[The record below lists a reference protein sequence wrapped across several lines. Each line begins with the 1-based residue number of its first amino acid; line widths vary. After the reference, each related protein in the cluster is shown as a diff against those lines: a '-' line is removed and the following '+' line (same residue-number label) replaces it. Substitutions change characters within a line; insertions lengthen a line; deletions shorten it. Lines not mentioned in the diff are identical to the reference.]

1 LYLPKGVQGTTGTTG
16 PTGAASEIAG
26 PTGPTG
32 PSGATGPTGPTGEP
46 SAFIGTW
53 NSVTAFLAEYQG
65 GQGDLPAADWWGFVK
80 DNTNPNKIYVVR
92 EDINSATGWV
102 IDDNEHFVL
111 PTGPTGP
118 TGAAGTGVAIL
129 GSYADEAT
137 LIAANPTYTTPP
149 AEWDNYG
156 IYGLYDLV
164 TAGGQVWILA
174 GTAGWTVGGAPPGY
188 NWALYTQP
196 TPGDGYLIAGDLYV
210 WDGSDW
216 NNVGNIQ
223 GPTGT
228 TGPTGPIGETGPT
241 GLTGETGPTGL
252 TGETGPTGPI
262 GDTGPTGPTGDTG
275 PTGPTS
281 TEPSTVPGP
290 TGPTGAWT
298 YSDTTAPTGAA
309 AGDSWFDPNTGG
321 IFIYYDGYWV
331 EAGAAPVGPTG
342 PSGNDGA
349 TGPTGAQGA
358 TGPTGLAGDAGSGAI
373 SIAWWLGV

>member
-1 LYLPKGVQGTTGTTG
+1 LYLPKGVQGTTGPTG

-26 PTGPTG
+26 PTGSTG
-32 PSGATGPTGPTGEP
+32 ETGPTGPTG
-46 SAFIGTW
+46 
-53 NSVTAFLAEYQG
+53 
-65 GQGDLPAADWWGFVK
+65 AASTEVG
-80 DNTNPNKIYVVR
+80 
-92 EDINSATGWV
+92 
-102 IDDNEHFVL
+102 
-111 PTGPTGP
+111 PTGPTGATGA

-137 LIAANPTYTTPP
+137 LIAAKPTYTTPP

-196 TPGDGYLIAGDLYV
+196 TSGDGYLIAGDLYV

-228 TGPTGPIGETGPT
+228 TGDTGPT

-252 TGETGPTGPI
+252 TGDTGPTGPSGSSVRLLGSFNYFGDMDVTVTNASI
-262 GDTGPTGPTGDTG
+262 GDTYVVLLASAESFAGNLWTWNGIGWTNAGQILGPTGATGPTGDTG
-275 PTGPTS
+275 PTGPVS
-281 TEPSTVPGP
+281 TEPSTIPGP
-290 TGPTGAWT
+290 TGPTGAWSYAST
-298 YSDTTAPTGAA
+298 PPASPL
-309 AGDSWFDPNTGG
+309 AGDAWFDPNTGG
-321 IFIYYDGYWV
+321 IFIFYDGYWV
-331 EAGAAPVGPTG
+331 ETGAAPYGPTG
-342 PSGNDGA
+342 PIGS
-349 TGPTGAQGA
+349 
-358 TGPTGLAGDAGSGAI
+358 TGPTGLTGSTGPTGPAGAASAGAV
-373 SIAWWLGV
+373 ALTWWLGV